1 MKIYRTPNLWNLAKK
16 LIPGGNGLLSKR
28 PNRYLPEYWPTYFK
42 EAKGI
47 NIKTLN
53 NKNFI
58 DMSNMGVGAS
68 ILGYSNTFVN
78 KKVKK
83 AIDKGISTT
92 LNCKEEYELAKEFL
106 KHDKF
111 AKNVKF
117 ARSGGEAMSIAIRI
131 ARANSK
137 NDKIAFSGYHGWHDW
152 YLATNLKGKEN
163 LKEHLLPGLNPLGVP
178 KALKNTVIPFRY
190 NNIKDFKK
198 IISRNKLAAVVV
210 EGSRFEYPKK
220 DFIKEINN
228 FCKKKKVC
236 LIIDEITS
244 GWRETIG
251 GVYKSLGFNPDIV
264 VYGKGIGNG
273 YAISAIVGKS
283 KLMRACEDTFI
294 SSTAWTERV
303 GFVSALATINF
314 FKKRKVHK
322 HIKKIGNYLISNW
335 IKLAKKNNLEIS
347 TNKFVALSKF
357 EFNYKNKNNY
367 LNTLFTQE
375 MLKEGYLAT
384 NSVYISY
391 SHKKKDIDKYLKSCD
406 KVFKKIYF
414 AQKTNKNYLYGEVK
428 SMGFKRLT

>member
-1 MKIYRTPNLWNLAKK
+1 MKIFKTPELWNSALK

-28 PNRYLPEYWPTYFK
+28 PNRYLPDYWPTYFK
-42 EAKGI
+42 KAKGI
-47 NIKTLN
+47 KINTLN
-53 NKNFI
+53 NKYYL

-68 ILGYSNTFVN
+68 ILGYSNDYVN
-78 KKVKK
+78 KKVKL
-83 AIDKGISTT
+83 AIDNGIAST
-92 LNCKEEYELAKEFL
+92 LNCKEEYDLAKEFL
-106 KHDKF
+106 KNDKF
-111 AKNVKF
+111 ADNVKF

-152 YLATNLKGKEN
+152 YLATNLRGNEK

-190 NNIKDFKK
+190 NNVKDFKK
-198 IISRNKLAAVVV
+198 IISRNKIAGVVV
-210 EGSRFEYPKK
+210 EGSRFEYPHK

-228 FCKKKKVC
+228 FCKKNKVC

-251 GVYKSLGFNPDIV
+251 GVYKSVGFKPDIV

-273 YAISAIVGKS
+273 HAISAIVGKS
-283 KLMRACEDTFI
+283 KYMSVCEDTFM

-303 GFVSALATINF
+303 GFVAALATINY
-314 FKKRKVHK
+314 FKKNKVHK
-322 HIKKIGNYLISNW
+322 HIKKIGKYLTSNW
-335 IKLAKKNNLEIS
+335 VKLAQKNKLEIS
-347 TNKFVALSKF
+347 INEFVPLSKF
-357 EFNYKNKNNY
+357 EFKYKNNNY

-375 MLKEGYLAT
+375 MLREGYLAT

-406 KVFKKIYF
+406 KVFKLISNAIKN
-414 AQKTNKNYLYGEVK
+414 KKNYLYGDIK

>member
-1 MKIYRTPNLWNLAKK
+1 MKIFKTPKLWNSALK

-28 PNRYLPEYWPTYFK
+28 PNRYLPGYWPTYFK
-42 EAKGI
+42 IAKGI
-47 NIKTLN
+47 KLKTLN
-53 NKNFI
+53 NKSYI

-68 ILGYSNTFVN
+68 ILGYSNNYVN

-83 AIDKGISTT
+83 AIDMGIAST
-92 LNCKEEYELAKEFL
+92 LNCKEEYDLAKEFL

-111 AKNVKF
+111 ADNVKF
-117 ARSGGEAMSIAIRI
+117 ARSGGEAMSMAIRI
-131 ARANSK
+131 ARSNSN
-137 NDKIAFSGYHGWHDW
+137 NDKVAFSGYHGWHDW
-152 YLATNLKGKEN
+152 YLATNLKGKEK

-198 IISRNKLAAVVV
+198 VISKNKLAAVVV
-210 EGSRFEYPKK
+210 EGSRFEYPSK
-220 DFIKEINN
+220 DFINEINYY
-228 FCKKKKVC
+228 CKKNNVC

-251 GVYKSLGFNPDIV
+251 GVYKLVGFKPDIV

-273 YAISAIVGKS
+273 HAISAIIGKS
-283 KLMRACEDTFI
+283 KFMNACEDTFI

-303 GFVSALATINF
+303 GFVASLATINF
-314 FKKRKVHK
+314 FKKNKVYK
-322 HIKKIGNYLISNW
+322 HIKKTGNYLISNW
-335 IKLAKKNNLEIS
+335 VKLAKKNNLNIS
-347 TNKFVALSKF
+347 TNSFVPLSKF
-357 EFNYKNKNNY
+357 DFNYKNKNNY

-384 NSVYISY
+384 NSVYISF
-391 SHKKKDIDKYLKSCD
+391 SHKKKDIDRYLKSCD
-406 KVFKKIYF
+406 RVFKKIDF
-414 AQKTNKNYLYGEVK
+414 ALKNKNNFLYGKVK

>member
-1 MKIYRTPNLWNLAKK
+1 MKIYKTPNLWNSAKK

-28 PNRYLPEYWPTYFK
+28 PNRYLPDYWPTYFK
-42 EAKGI
+42 KAKD
-47 NIKTLN
+47 IKIKSLN

-68 ILGYSNTFVN
+68 VLGYSNNFVN
-78 KKVKK
+78 REVKK
-83 AIDKGISTT
+83 AIDKGIAST
-92 LNCKEEYELAKEFL
+92 LNCREEYDLAKEFL
-106 KHDKF
+106 KNDKF
-111 AKNVKF
+111 AQNVKF

-152 YLATNLKGKEN
+152 YLATNLKGKEK

-198 IISRNKLAAVVV
+198 IISRNKIAGVVV
-210 EGSRFEYPKK
+210 EGSRFEYPHR

-228 FCKKKKVC
+228 FCKKNKVC

-251 GVYKSLGFNPDIV
+251 GVYKSVGFKPDIV

-283 KLMRACEDTFI
+283 KYMSVCEDTFI

-303 GFVSALATINF
+303 GFVAAIATINF
-314 FKKRKVHK
+314 FKKNKVHK
-322 HIKKIGNYLISNW
+322 HIKKIGKYLTSNW
-335 IKLAKKNNLEIS
+335 IKLAKKNKLEIS
-347 TNKFVALSKF
+347 INEFVPLSKF
-357 EFNYKNKNNY
+357 EFKYENKDY

-375 MLKEGYLAT
+375 MLREGYLAT

-406 KVFKKIYF
+406 KVFKFISN
-414 AQKTNKNYLYGEVK
+414 AITNKKNYLYGNIK